1 MYAIG
6 QKIKSFFNSSI
17 KTDILVL
24 SITLICL
31 ILSFL
36 GITVYSIDP
45 AWIVIVF
52 CGCPIIY
59 SATRGLIK
67 YFDIKADVLVAV
79 ALIAS
84 VYIKEYFAAA
94 EVAFIMQL
102 GSFLKGLTVAKA
114 REGIERLVDLSPRTA
129 HLIKDNQTTTI
140 SCEQIKI
147 NDIIRVLP
155 GEIIPVDGI
164 ILRGKTSIDESL
176 LTGESL
182 LVDKEEGDRI
192 KAGCFNKYASFDLV
206 ATKTCEDSTIQRMV
220 KLLKST
226 SPNKARIVGFADL
239 CATWIVLAAVSI
251 SIITWIVTADTV
263 RAVTVLVVF
272 CPCAFVL
279 ATPTAIIA
287 AIGNLTRKGFLVQQ
301 GDALEKLAHVK
312 TITFDKTGTLTHG
325 NCKVTGVV
333 TEEDK
338 DSDLIYKYVATLET
352 QSNHPLA
359 RSIVTSFTE
368 KYPGTK
374 LEQVDN
380 FKSYF
385 GKGVEGNINSCHIIV
400 GNKTLLEE
408 FNISL
413 SPYLKDQ
420 EEKLEDTG
428 SSLIHVVLNKKHVGF
443 LTIADTVREESV
455 KLIEFLHNNNLKTVL
470 LTGDHKKVALH
481 VANKLK
487 ISEVHSECLP
497 EQKLEIIKNLSSIKN
512 PVCMVG
518 DGINDALALKQAD
531 VSVAVSTVGNEI
543 LVDIADIVVVGDNFR
558 HLDFLFMLAKK
569 MLTTIKLNMLFSFG
583 INTIAISCA
592 VMGSLGPVGGALV
605 HNGGS
610 FLVVLN
616 SALLLKKKFT
626 H

>member
-1 MYAIG
+1 MYRIG

-36 GITVYSIDP
+36 GIKVYSIDP
-45 AWIVIVF
+45 AWIVIIF

-59 SATRGLIK
+59 SATRGLVK

-114 REGIERLVDLSPRTA
+114 REGIEKLVTLAPRTA
-129 HLIKDNQTTTI
+129 HLIRDNQTTTI
-140 SCEQIKI
+140 SCEQIQI

-182 LVDKEEGDRI
+182 LVDKLEGDSVR
-192 KAGCFNKYASFDLV
+192 AGCFNKYASFDLV

-251 SIITWIVTADTV
+251 SIITWMVTADTV

-301 GDALEKLAHVK
+301 GDALEKLAHV
-312 TITFDKTGTLTHG
+312 TTVTFDKTGTLTYG

-333 TEEDK
+333 TTDDK

-352 QSNHPLA
+352 QSHHPLA
-359 RSIVTSFTE
+359 RSIVTSFLE
-368 KYPGTK
+368 KYPDTK

-408 FNISL
+408 FNIKL
-413 SPYLKDQ
+413 SDVLHEK
-420 EEKLEDTG
+420 ETKLEDNG
-428 SSLIHVVLNKKHVGF
+428 STLIHIALDNKHIGF
-443 LTIADTVREESV
+443 LTISDTIRDESPAII
-455 KLIEFLHNNNLKTVL
+455 KFLTKNNIKTVL
-470 LTGDHKKVALH
+470 LTGDNHRVANH
-481 VANKLK
+481 VANQLN
-487 ISEVHSECLP
+487 ISEVYAETLP
-497 EQKLEIIKNLSSIKN
+497 EQKLEIIKTLSSTKT

-531 VSVAVSTVGNEI
+531 VSVAVSSVGNEI
-543 LVDIADIVVVGDNFR
+543 LLDISDIVVVGDHFK
-558 HLDFLFMLAKK
+558 HLDFLFILAKK

-583 INTIAISCA
+583 INTLAISCA
-592 VMGSLGPVGGALV
+592 VMGALGPVGGALV

-616 SALLLKKKFT
+616 SALLLKNKFT